1 METLARINGHGQLR
15 APPQLSLNERK
26 VFGEVVS
33 SVRAGHF
40 EASDLALLVE
50 FSRLA
55 VLVGALWEAYH
66 QGEDEEALAN
76 LTTAQKSL
84 FACCRL
90 LRLAPSA
97 RTPNHP
103 TREGQRRSA
112 GRQRLAPSGSF
123 YDAVRATEID
133 DAS

>member
-1 METLARINGHGQLR
+1 MGILAFIGLTLHSLR
-15 APPQLSLNERK
+15 FTLLLFNE
-26 VFGEVVS
+26 
-33 SVRAGHF
+33 
-40 EASDLALLVE
+40 LLLLVE

-97 RTPNHP
+97 RTPKLP

-112 GRQRLAPSGSF
+112 GRQRFAPSGSF
-123 YDAVRATEID
+123 YDAVGATEID